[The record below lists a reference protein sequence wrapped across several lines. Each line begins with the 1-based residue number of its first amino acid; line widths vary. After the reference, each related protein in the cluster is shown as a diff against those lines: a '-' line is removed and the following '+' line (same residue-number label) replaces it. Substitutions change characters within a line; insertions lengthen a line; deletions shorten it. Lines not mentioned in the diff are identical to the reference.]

1 MIKKIFTL
9 SLYLFVISCGG
20 IELVLKGNVSSHN
33 IKDKVMIVMEG
44 KEEQK
49 LTSELYSFF
58 GNNITEYEY
67 ILITS
72 FSEKKENSI
81 IKKNQVAQKT
91 NYELE
96 IIYDLFFEN
105 KGCKILNKKITTRFS
120 LLSKSSGYNF
130 GADRSFEELYIG
142 SIRQN
147 IQKFIDMI
155 PSESTCFKNENQ
167 T

>member
-1 MIKKIFTL
+1 MIKKVFTL
-9 SLYLFVISCGG
+9 SLFLLMMSCGG
-20 IELVLKGNVSSHN
+20 VELVLKGNVWSNN
-33 IKDKVMIVMEG
+33 IKDRVMIIMEG
-44 KEEQK
+44 REEQK
-49 LTSELYSFF
+49 LASELYSLF

-96 IIYDLFFEN
+96 IVYDLFFEN
-105 KGCKILNKKITTRFS
+105 KSCKIFNKKITTRFS
-120 LLSKSSGYNF
+120 ILSKSSGYNF
-130 GADRSFEELYIG
+130 GADRSFEELYTG

-147 IQKFIDMI
+147 IQKFIDFV
-155 PSESTCFKNENQ
+155 PSDTTCLKNENQ